1 MYAVIR
7 AGGKQYRVAPGD
19 VIRLENQGDGTDGK
33 IEFNDV
39 LAVSAEAGQIGRP
52 QSSALVTGEVVEQG
66 RAAKIPVFH
75 YKRKKQYKKLRGHRQ
90 GYTAVRITE
99 IAFDGQKFAAP
110 DVLKKEPKPKK
121 AKPEAEEPPKAESK
135 SKSKP
140 SAKKSAAKKPAP
152 KKAAPKKKK

>member
-19 VIRLENQGDGTDGK
+19 VIRLENQGNGTDGK

-39 LAVSAEAGQIGRP
+39 LAVSGEPGEIARP

-66 RAAKIPVFH
+66 RGAKILVFH

-90 GYTAVRITE
+90 DYTAVRITE
-99 IAFDGQKFAAP
+99 IAGDGQSFKAP
-110 DVLKKEPKPKK
+110 ELPKKEPKVKK
-121 AKPEAEEPPKAESK
+121 AAPEGETKQAAPK
-135 SKSKP
+135 
-140 SAKKSAAKKPAP
+140 AAKKKAPAKKAVA